1 MQHHSSTVARD
12 EMRDAIAK
20 VTALAGYDH
29 LGDDASRGGAGVVR
43 EPSSDNCDQGRSTE
57 NPAQNQ

>member
-1 MQHHSSTVARD
+1 
-12 EMRDAIAK
+12 MRDAIAK